1 MAVAAM
7 LASFY
12 GNLTLARV
20 ISEEGLL
27 IEKNAFIESAS
38 KQVCREF
45 PWLVIDV
52 GRQIHCGQCH
62 FWVGGPV

>member
-20 ISEEGLL
+20 TSEEGLL
-27 IEKNAFIESAS
+27 IEKNAFIDSPLS
-38 KQVCREF
+38 KS
-45 PWLVIDV
+45 V
-52 GRQIHCGQCH
+52 GNLLD
-62 FWVGGPV
+62 W